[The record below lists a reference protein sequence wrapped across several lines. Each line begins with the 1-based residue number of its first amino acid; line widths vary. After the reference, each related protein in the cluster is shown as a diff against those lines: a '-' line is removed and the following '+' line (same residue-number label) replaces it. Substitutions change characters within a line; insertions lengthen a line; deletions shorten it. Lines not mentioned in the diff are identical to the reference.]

1 MRATYCAH
9 LQYGSP
15 AGWHKGQFA
24 AKSER
29 FRADTVSRR
38 EKGCLE
44 ATLFRPR
51 NYLYL
56 SALYMKNSIV
66 PASPFRDAAPAL
78 PGTTDIAPLDLTPR
92 PIEEEEGGG
101 GGAKLRRYWA
111 AIKRFRWL
119 IIVLAAAGTIAGV
132 IATRYIDPVYE
143 ARGALWIADV
153 GMNGG
158 GGGAYRPP
166 ELLPNGSW
174 VQLIRSFAVVDKVVA
189 QERLWVKGKTW
200 RDSLALAG
208 INPTPRTIPGDYTL
222 WSDSAKGT
230 YSLQEATKGIFE
242 HGRLGD
248 SVGKSVGFS
257 WAPTAASLQGDNKV
271 SFTVT
276 QPRSVGVD
284 LITRLDVAMQEN
296 SNFLTLTLTGPEKWQ
311 TADLLNVWM
320 QQFLTTA
327 AELRR
332 SSLSNQA
339 TILDAQRGSAEGN
352 LRTAEN
358 ALQAFR
364 TRSITKPKE
373 VAPSAASPT
382 DPGAGIAPPASDLD
396 AMFFRNQQDYQTVQR
411 GRQALEAMIPAARR
425 GDFAPD
431 VLAAV
436 PAVQSAPMLETAL
449 KDLIDKETQ
458 LRTLRVQYTDSFP
471 AVKNMAEAVRAL
483 RTVTIP
489 DLMTTQVNLLR
500 DRETRIAADVKAD
513 SAELQGIPARA
524 TEDERLRRDQTTA
537 EALYTNVENRYETAR
552 LGAESIVP
560 DVSIL
565 DAALPAASAQRNVKA
580 MLVGGGFLGAV
591 GLGVIIA
598 LLFDLIDHRFRYPE
612 QIADELGLDVIGAI
626 PTVPK
631 PGEGDK
637 DPDAVLQSVEAF
649 RGLRM
654 NLHHMF
660 DAPPVMVTVSS
671 PGVGDGK
678 SMIAS
683 NLALS
688 FAEAGFRTLLID
700 GDIRRGKLHSI
711 FGIERRP
718 GLLDYLAGDI
728 DASQVMRD
736 VPVHGALTL
745 IASGT
750 RRHRGPELLTSARL
764 PALLNLVRSRF
775 DVIIIDSAPLAA
787 GVDAYA
793 LSVATRNMLLVMR
806 TGHTD
811 RRVAKAKLKLVE
823 RLPVRLL
830 GAVVNAVNG
839 DDVYAEYSYLYGY
852 GPDSDVE
859 SDVLNDEVT
868 ALEPGTTDKSS

>member
-1 MRATYCAH
+1 M
-9 LQYGSP
+9 
-15 AGWHKGQFA
+15 
-24 AKSER
+24 
-29 FRADTVSRR
+29 V
-38 EKGCLE
+38 

-56 SALYMKNSIV
+56 SALQMKNSIV

-78 PGTTDIAPLDLTPR
+78 PGTTDIAPLDLTPQ
-92 PIEEEEGGG
+92 PINEEEEGGG

-119 IIVLAAAGTIAGV
+119 IVILAAIGTIAGV
-132 IATRYIDPVYE
+132 IATRFIDPVYE

-153 GMNGG
+153 GTGNNS
-158 GGGAYRPP
+158 GAYRPP

-200 RDSLALAG
+200 RDSVALAG
-208 INPTPRTIPGDYTL
+208 IAPTPRTIPGDYTL

-242 HGRLGD
+242 HGHLGD
-248 SVGKSVGFS
+248 SVGKSVGFA
-257 WAPTAASLQGDNKV
+257 WAPTAASLQGDNQV
-271 SFTVT
+271 RFTVT
-276 QPRSVGVD
+276 QPRSVGVG
-284 LITRLDVAMQEN
+284 LIGRLDVAMQDN
-296 SNFLTLTLTGPEKWQ
+296 SNFLTLTLTGAEKWQ
-311 TADLLNVWM
+311 TAELLNVWM

-339 TILDAQRGSAEGN
+339 TILDAQRASAEED
-352 LRTAEN
+352 LRTKEN
-358 ALQAFR
+358 ALEAFR
-364 TRSITKPKE
+364 SRAITKPHE
-373 VAPSAASPT
+373 TTVAPSAATIGVTPP
-382 DPGAGIAPPASDLD
+382 PGDLN
-396 AMFFRNQQDYQTVQR
+396 AEYFKNQTEYQTLKR
-411 GRQALEAMIPAARR
+411 SRESLEAMIPAARQ

-436 PAVQSAPMLETAL
+436 PAIQGAPMLSNAL
-449 KDLIDKETQ
+449 KDLITKESQ
-458 LRTLRVQYTDSFP
+458 LSTLREQYTDSFP
-471 AVKNMAEAVRAL
+471 AVKNLALAVHAM
-483 RTVTIP
+483 RTKTIP
-489 DLMTTQVNLLR
+489 DLMATQVNVLR
-500 DRETRIAADVKAD
+500 TREALAQADVQAD
-513 SAELQGIPARA
+513 SAELEGIPART
-524 TEDERLRRDQTTA
+524 TEEERLRRDQATA
-537 EALYTNVENRYETAR
+537 EALYSNVENRYETAR
-552 LGAESIVP
+552 LGAESTVP

-565 DAALPAASAQRNVKA
+565 DPALPAASAQRNVKA
-580 MLVGGGFLGAV
+580 MLVGGGFLGAL
-591 GLGVIIA
+591 GLGVVIA
-598 LLFDLIDHRFRYPE
+598 LLFDMIDHRFRYPE
-612 QIADELGLDVIGAI
+612 QIADELGLDVMGAI

-660 DAPPVMVTVSS
+660 EAPPVMVTISS

-678 SMIAS
+678 SMISS

-718 GLLDYLAGDI
+718 GLLDYLAGDV
-728 DASQVMRD
+728 DASHVMRE

-764 PALLNLVRSRF
+764 PALLNMVRSKF

-811 RRVAKAKLKLVE
+811 RRVAKAKLKLMQ
-823 RLPVRLL
+823 RLPVRIL

-839 DDVYAEYSYLYGY
+839 ADVYTEYSYLYGY
-852 GPDSDVE
+852 GPDSDLDSE
-859 SDVLNDEVT
+859 VLNDEVA
-868 ALEPGTTDKSS
+868 ALEPGTADQSG

>member
-1 MRATYCAH
+1 
-9 LQYGSP
+9 
-15 AGWHKGQFA
+15 
-24 AKSER
+24 
-29 FRADTVSRR
+29 
-38 EKGCLE
+38 
-44 ATLFRPR
+44 
-51 NYLYL
+51 
-56 SALYMKNSIV
+56 MKNSIV
-66 PASPFRDAAPAL
+66 PATPFRDAAPAI
-78 PGTTDIAPLDLTPR
+78 PGTTDIAPLDLTPQ
-92 PIEEEEGGG
+92 PSAEDESAA

-119 IIVLAAAGTIAGV
+119 IIVLVALGTAAGV
-132 IATRYIDPVYE
+132 VATRFIDPVFE

-153 GMNGG
+153 STGMGQS
-158 GGGAYRPP
+158 GAYRPP

-174 VQLIRSFAVVDKVVA
+174 VQLIRSFAVVDEVVA
-189 QERLWVKGKTW
+189 RERLWVKGKTW
-200 RDSLALAG
+200 KDSIALAG
-208 INPTPRTIPGDYTL
+208 IAPTRRTMAGNYTL

-230 YSLQEATKGIFE
+230 YSLAEAQKGIFE

-248 SVGKSVGFS
+248 SVGRPVGFA
-257 WAPTAASLQGDNKV
+257 WIPTAASLQGNGQV
-271 SFTVT
+271 RFTVV

-284 LITRLDVAMQEN
+284 LIQRLDVAMQDN

-332 SSLSNQA
+332 RSLTNQA
-339 TILDAQRGSAEGN
+339 SILETQRGSADSSLRSAEG
-352 LRTAEN
+352 T
-358 ALQAFR
+358 LQAFR
-364 TRSITKPKE
+364 SRSITQPRD
-373 VAPSAASPT
+373 VTPS
-382 DPGAGIAPPASDLD
+382 PGAAALGITPPSDALSTE
-396 AMFFRNQQDYQTVQR
+396 FFKNQTEYQTVKR
-411 GRQALEAMIPAARR
+411 SRETLESMIPAARQ
-425 GDFAPD
+425 GNFSPD

-436 PAVQSAPMLETAL
+436 PAIQGAPTLSLAM
-449 KDLIDKETQ
+449 KDLIEQESKLQ
-458 LRTLRVQYTDSFP
+458 VLRQSYTDSFP
-471 AVKNMAEAVRAL
+471 AVKNLANVVRTL
-483 RTVTIP
+483 RTQTIP
-489 DLMTTQVNLLR
+489 SLMGTQVRLLR
-500 DRETRIAADVKAD
+500 DRETRLAGDIRAD
-513 SAELQGIPARA
+513 SVALHGIPAR
-524 TEDERLRRDQTTA
+524 TTQELRLQRDRATA

-552 LGAESIVP
+552 LGAESTVP
-560 DVSIL
+560 DVTIL
-565 DAALPAASAQRNVKA
+565 DPALPAASAQRNIKA
-580 MLVGGGFLGAV
+580 MLVGGGFLGAL
-591 GLGVIIA
+591 GLGVVIA
-598 LLFDLIDHRFRYPE
+598 LLFDMIDHRFRYSE

-660 DAPPVMVTVSS
+660 DAPPVMVTISS

-678 SMIAS
+678 SMISS

-688 FAEAGFRTLLID
+688 FAEAGFKTLLID

-718 GLLDYLAGDI
+718 GLLDYLAGEV
-728 DASQVMRD
+728 DASHVMRE

-764 PALLNLVRSRF
+764 PALLNMVRSKF

-793 LSVATRNMLLVMR
+793 LSVATRNLLLVMR

-811 RRVAKAKLKLVE
+811 RRVAKAKLKLME
-823 RLPVRLL
+823 RLPVRIL
-830 GAVVNAVNG
+830 GAVVNAVSTA
-839 DDVYAEYSYLYGY
+839 DVYGEYSYLYGY
-852 GPDSDVE
+852 GPDADSDSE
-859 SDVLNDEVT
+859 VLKDEVGV
-868 ALEPGTTDKSS
+868 LQPGTPGESI

>member
-1 MRATYCAH
+1 
-9 LQYGSP
+9 
-15 AGWHKGQFA
+15 
-24 AKSER
+24 
-29 FRADTVSRR
+29 
-38 EKGCLE
+38 
-44 ATLFRPR
+44 
-51 NYLYL
+51 
-56 SALYMKNSIV
+56 MKNSIV
-66 PASPFRDAAPAL
+66 PATPFRDAAPAV
-78 PGTTDIAPLDLTPR
+78 PGTTDIAPLDLTPQ
-92 PIEEEEGGG
+92 PSAEDESAA

-111 AIKRFRWL
+111 AVKRFRWL
-119 IIVLAAAGTIAGV
+119 IIILVSVGTVAGV
-132 IATRYIDPVYE
+132 VATRFIDPVYE

-153 GMNGG
+153 SSGTG

-174 VQLIRSFAVVDKVVA
+174 VQLIRSFAVVDEVVA
-189 QERLWVKGKTW
+189 RERLWVKGKTW
-200 RDSLALAG
+200 KDSVALAG
-208 INPTPRTIPGDYTL
+208 IEPTRRTMAGDYTL
-222 WSDSAKGT
+222 WADSAKGT
-230 YSLQEATKGIFE
+230 YSLAEAQKGIFE
-242 HGRLGD
+242 HGTLGD
-248 SVGKSVGFS
+248 SVGKTVGFA
-257 WAPTAASLQGDNKV
+257 WIPTAASLQGNSQV
-271 SFTVT
+271 RFTVL
-276 QPRSVGVD
+276 QPRSISVD
-284 LITRLDVAMQEN
+284 LIQRLDVAMQDN

-332 SSLSNQA
+332 GSLTNQA
-339 TILDAQRGSAEGN
+339 SILDTQRGSADST
-352 LRTAEN
+352 LREKEN
-358 ALQAFR
+358 ALEAFR
-364 TRSITKPKE
+364 TRAITKPRE
-373 VAPSAASPT
+373 SVGSAGATALGVTPPT
-382 DPGAGIAPPASDLD
+382 DALSGEFFKNQTDL
-396 AMFFRNQQDYQTVQR
+396 QTVQR
-411 GRQALEAMIPAARR
+411 SRQALEAMIPAARK
-425 GDFAPD
+425 GDFSPD

-436 PAVQSAPMLETAL
+436 PAIQGAPMLSVAM
-449 KDLIDKETQ
+449 KDLIDQESR
-458 LRTLRVQYTDSFP
+458 LRILRQSYTDSFP
-471 AVKNMAEAVRAL
+471 TVRNLADAVHVL
-483 RTVTIP
+483 RTQTIP
-489 DLMTTQVNLLR
+489 DLMATQVGLLR
-500 DRETRIAADVKAD
+500 DRENRIAGDIRAD
-513 SAELQGIPARA
+513 SAALQGIPARTA
-524 TEDERLRRDQTTA
+524 EEQRLQRDRATA

-552 LGAESIVP
+552 LGAESTVP

-565 DAALPAASAQRNVKA
+565 DAALPAASAQRNTKA
-580 MLVGGGFLGAV
+580 MLVGGGFMGAL

-598 LLFDLIDHRFRYPE
+598 LLFDMIDHRFRYPE

-660 DAPPVMVTVSS
+660 DAPPVMVTISS

-678 SMIAS
+678 SMISS

-718 GLLDYLAGDI
+718 GLLDYLAGEV
-728 DASQVMRD
+728 DASHVMRE

-764 PALLNLVRSRF
+764 PALLNMVRSKF

-793 LSVATRNMLLVMR
+793 LSVATRNLLLVMR

-811 RRVAKAKLKLVE
+811 RRVAKAKLKLME
-823 RLPVRLL
+823 RLPVRIL
-830 GAVVNAVNG
+830 GAVVNAVSSA
-839 DDVYAEYSYLYGY
+839 DVYAEYSYLYGY
-852 GPDSDVE
+852 GPDADADSE
-859 SDVLNDEVT
+859 VLKDEVGV
-868 ALEPGTTDKSS
+868 LQPGTPGESS

>member
-1 MRATYCAH
+1 M
-9 LQYGSP
+9 LQDVCTCKYGSP
-15 AGWHKGQFA
+15 PRSHKGNFVA
-24 AKSER
+24 NRER
-29 FRADTVSRR
+29 TCADTVSRLAH
-38 EKGCLE
+38 CWIA

-56 SALYMKNSIV
+56 SALQMKNSIV
-66 PASPFRDAAPAL
+66 PATPFRDSAPAL
-78 PGTTDIAPLDLTPR
+78 PGTTDIAPVDLTPQSVGD
-92 PIEEEEGGG
+92 EEAGS

-119 IIVLAAAGTIAGV
+119 IVILVALGTTGGV
-132 IATRYIDPVYE
+132 IATQFIDPVYE

-153 GMNGG
+153 GTGNS
-158 GGGAYRPP
+158 GGAYRPP

-189 QERLWVKGKTW
+189 HERLWVKGKTW
-200 RDSLALAG
+200 KDSVALAG
-208 INPTPRTIPGDYTL
+208 IEPTARTVPGEYTL
-222 WSDSAKGT
+222 WSDSTKGI
-230 YSLQEATKGIFE
+230 YSLGEATKGIFE
-242 HGRLGD
+242 HGTLGD
-248 SVGKSVGFS
+248 SVGRSVGFA
-257 WAPTAASLQGDNKV
+257 WIPTRASLQGNQEV
-271 SFTVT
+271 RFTVI

-284 LITRLDVAMQEN
+284 LVDRLGVSMQEN
-296 SNFLTLTLTGPEKWQ
+296 SNFLTVSLTGAEKWE
-311 TADLLNVWM
+311 TANLLNVWM

-327 AELRR
+327 GELRR

-339 TILDAQRGSAEGN
+339 SILEAQRGSAQAAMHD
-352 LRTAEN
+352 AETS
-358 ALQAFR
+358 LQSFR
-364 TRSITKPKE
+364 SSAITKPKE
-373 VAPSAASPT
+373 YAASA
-382 DPGAGIAPPASDLD
+382 DAASLGITPPQD
-396 AMFFRNQQDYQTVQR
+396 ALSTEFFKNQTEYQTVR
-411 GRQALEAMIPAARR
+411 RSRESLEALIPAARQ
-425 GDFAPD
+425 GNFSPD
-431 VLAAV
+431 VLASI
-436 PAVQSAPMLETAL
+436 PAIQGAPMLSSAL
-449 KDLIDKETQ
+449 KDLVDQESK
-458 LRTLRVQYTDSFP
+458 LRILRQSYTDSFP
-471 AVKNMAEAVRAL
+471 AVKNQVAAVRTL
-483 RTVTIP
+483 RTQTIP
-489 DLMTTQVNLLR
+489 DLMSTQVALLSE
-500 DRETRIAADVKAD
+500 REKRLGEDIRAD
-513 SAELQGIPARA
+513 STALHGIPART
-524 TEDERLRRDQTTA
+524 TEELRLRRNLTTA
-537 EALYTNVENRYETAR
+537 EGLYTNVENRYQTAR
-552 LGAESIVP
+552 LGAESTVP

-580 MLVGGGFLGAV
+580 MLVGGGFMGAL
-591 GLGVIIA
+591 GLGIVIA
-598 LLFDLIDHRFRYPE
+598 LLFDMIDHRFRYPE
-612 QIADELGLDVIGAI
+612 QIPDELGLDVIGAI

-660 DAPPVMVTVSS
+660 DAPPVMVTISS

-678 SMIAS
+678 SMISS

-718 GLLDYLAGDI
+718 GLLDYLAGDV
-728 DASQVMRD
+728 DAAHVMRE

-764 PALLNLVRSRF
+764 PALLSMVRSRF

-793 LSVATRNMLLVMR
+793 LSVATRNLLLVMR

-811 RRVAKAKLKLVE
+811 RRVAKAKLKLME
-823 RLPVRLL
+823 RLPVRMI
-830 GAVVNAVNG
+830 GAVVNAVSAA
-839 DDVYAEYSYLYGY
+839 DAYTEYSYLYGY
-852 GPDSDVE
+852 GPDAD
-859 SDVLNDEVT
+859 DDAAVLKDEV
-868 ALEPGTTDKSS
+868 AVLESGKAEKSS

>member
-1 MRATYCAH
+1 M
-9 LQYGSP
+9 
-15 AGWHKGQFA
+15 
-24 AKSER
+24 
-29 FRADTVSRR
+29 V
-38 EKGCLE
+38 
-44 ATLFRPR
+44 ATLFRPL

-56 SALYMKNSIV
+56 SALQMKNSIV

-78 PGTTDIAPLDLTPR
+78 PGTTDIAPLDLTPQ
-92 PIEEEEGGG
+92 PVNEDENDG

-119 IIVLAAAGTIAGV
+119 IIILVALGTIAGV
-132 IATRYIDPVYE
+132 VATRFIDPVYE

-153 GMNGG
+153 GTGN

-174 VQLIRSFAVVDKVVA
+174 LQLIQSFAVVDKVVA
-189 QERLWVKGKTW
+189 EERLWVKGKTW
-200 RDSLALAG
+200 RDSVALAG
-208 INPTPRTIPGDYTL
+208 IAPTPRTIPGDYTL

-230 YSLQEATKGIFE
+230 YSLQEAQKGIFE

-257 WAPTAASLQGDNKV
+257 WAPTAASLQGDNAV
-271 SFTVT
+271 RFTVT
-276 QPRSVGVD
+276 QPRSVGVG
-284 LITRLDVAMQEN
+284 LIGRLDVAMQEN

-311 TADLLNVWM
+311 TANLLNVWM
-320 QQFLTTA
+320 EQFITTA

-332 SSLSNQA
+332 SSLANQA
-339 TILDAQRGSAEGN
+339 TILDAQRTSAEQN
-352 LRTAEN
+352 LRVAEN

-364 TRSITKPKE
+364 SRSITKPQE
-373 VAPSAASPT
+373 VAVTPSAAT
-382 DPGAGIAPPASDLD
+382 IGIAPPPSDLN
-396 AMFFRNQQDYQTVQR
+396 AEYFRNQTAYQTLKR
-411 GRQALEAMIPAARR
+411 SRESLEAMIPEARK
-425 GDFAPD
+425 GDFEPD

-436 PAVQSAPMLETAL
+436 PAIQGAPMLSTAL
-449 KDLIDKETQ
+449 KDLIDKESQ
-458 LRTLRVQYTDSFP
+458 LRTLREQYSDLMP
-471 AVKNMAEAVRAL
+471 AVKNLAAAVHSI
-483 RTVTIP
+483 RTQTIP
-489 DLMTTQVNLLR
+489 NLMQTQVDLLNS
-500 DRETRIAADVKAD
+500 REAQTLADVNAD
-513 SAELQGIPARA
+513 SAELEGIPART
-524 TEDERLRRDQTTA
+524 TEEERLRRDQATA

-580 MLVGGGFLGAV
+580 MLVGGGFLGAL
-591 GLGVIIA
+591 GLGVVIA
-598 LLFDLIDHRFRYPE
+598 LLFDMIDHRFRYPE
-612 QIADELGLDVIGAI
+612 QIADELGLDVMGAI

-660 DAPPVMVTVSS
+660 DAPPVMVTISS

-718 GLLDYLAGDI
+718 GLLDYLAGDV
-728 DASQVMRD
+728 DASHVMRE

-764 PALLNLVRSRF
+764 PALLNMVRSKF
-775 DVIIIDSAPLAA
+775 DVIIVDSAPLAA

-811 RRVAKAKLKLVE
+811 RRVAKAKLKLLE
-823 RLPVRLL
+823 RLPVRML

-839 DDVYAEYSYLYGY
+839 SEVYSEYSYLYGY
-852 GPDSDVE
+852 GPDSE
-859 SDVLNDEVT
+859 SESEVLNEEVG
-868 ALEPGTTDKSS
+868 ALQPGSADKTS